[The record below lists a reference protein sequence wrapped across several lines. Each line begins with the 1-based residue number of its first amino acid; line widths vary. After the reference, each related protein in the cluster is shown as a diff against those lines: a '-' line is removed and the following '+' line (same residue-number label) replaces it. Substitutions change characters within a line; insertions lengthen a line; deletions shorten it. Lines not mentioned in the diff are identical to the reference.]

1 MKIEQLPIPDSSERT
16 ANPQSSAVSAVDRS
30 PSFLVRAAASKL
42 GRKALRAYLSCSKR
56 IWNHLPA
63 WLSLRSHRAYGRHL
77 HAIARLQ
84 ADRKQYFATFF
95 LRNRPELELMRRLV
109 NCQTGNSQLNVA
121 VLACSKGAEVY
132 SIAWTLRT
140 AFPEMELR
148 IRAVDISREI
158 VEFAARGVY
167 SFTGDSSDE
176 SSPPEISKKPNVN
189 WNTQRD
195 QNAWIFERM
204 TNDEIDAMFT
214 LEGDQ
219 AGIIPY
225 LKDGITW
232 SCGDAGDPEL
242 VRVLGSQDIVVAN
255 RFLCHMSPPKAAAC
269 LRNIAKMVKPGGYL
283 FVSGI
288 DLDVRTQVA
297 LEMRWE
303 PVQDLLK
310 EIHDGDDSIRRGWPV
325 EYWGVEPLDDHRPD
339 WQTRYASVFKIGE
352 KTPREAVA
360 LADSECAR
368 R

>member
-1 MKIEQLPIPDSSERT
+1 MKTDQLPIPESSVLA
-16 ANPQSSAVSAVDRS
+16 ANPQSRIVSVTERS
-30 PSFLVRAAASKL
+30 TSLLARGAASKV
-42 GRKALRAYLSCSKR
+42 GRKVLAAYISLNKK
-56 IWNHLPA
+56 IWNRLPA
-63 WLSLRSHRAYGRHL
+63 WLPPNSHSAYGRHL

-109 NCQTGNSQLNVA
+109 AGRSRKHRLNVA

-140 AFPEMELR
+140 AFPDLELN

-158 VEFAARGVY
+158 VEFAAKGVY
-167 SFTGDSSDE
+167 SFAGVDSADKSN
-176 SSPPEISKKPNVN
+176 PQVVLKNPNVN
-189 WNTQRD
+189 WNTGRD

-204 TNDEIDAMFT
+204 TNDEIEAMFT
-214 LEGDQ
+214 IEGDL
-219 AGIIPY
+219 AKIRSY
-225 LKDGITW
+225 LQEGITW
-232 SCGDAGDPEL
+232 SCGDAGDTEL
-242 VRVLGSQDIVVAN
+242 VRDFGPQDIVVAN

-269 LRNIAKMVKPGGYL
+269 LRNIGKMVNTGGYL

-288 DLDVRTQVA
+288 DLAVRTQVA
-297 LEMRWE
+297 LEMGWQ

-325 EYWGVEPLDDHRPD
+325 EYWGVEPLEERRPD

-352 KTPREAVA
+352 
-360 LADSECAR
+360 
-368 R
+368 